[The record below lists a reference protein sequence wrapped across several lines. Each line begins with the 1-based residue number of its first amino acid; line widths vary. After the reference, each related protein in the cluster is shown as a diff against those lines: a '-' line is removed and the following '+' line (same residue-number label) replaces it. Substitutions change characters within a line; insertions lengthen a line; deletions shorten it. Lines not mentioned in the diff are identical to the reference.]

1 MLSIGKLANGQANYY
16 LDLAGE
22 RVDRGSSVAT
32 GVEDYYVGGAE
43 PPGRWEGEL
52 AKDVGL
58 VGRVDAKVLKDLLH
72 ESTPEGAR
80 DEPPPEAES

>member
-43 PPGRWEGEL
+43 PPGRWTGDLANEVGLEGEVK
-52 AKDVGL
+52 AET
-58 VGRVDAKVLKDLLH
+58 LKKLL
-72 ESTPEGAR
+72 EERPR
-80 DEPPPEAES
+80 MD